1 LSKKVTSTTLRLSSR
16 EKGWLAFL
24 VPSFRDF
31 SEAVFSQ
38 ALLVFFFRAI
48 PKVDRGSPE
57 QDM

>member
-1 LSKKVTSTTLRLSSR
+1 
-16 EKGWLAFL
+16 
-24 VPSFRDF
+24 VPSVRDF